1 MRFCWTIDHLLRV
14 IDACNVNLEFFL
26 EGEISARIGQSIRAL
41 YDASG
46 GSEISSMA
54 SLYDGGVADDRFE
67 LYG

>member
-1 MRFCWTIDHLLRV
+1 MRFRWTIDHLLRV

-41 YDASG
+41 YDAC

-54 SLYDGGVADDRFE
+54 SLYDGVAGVRFE